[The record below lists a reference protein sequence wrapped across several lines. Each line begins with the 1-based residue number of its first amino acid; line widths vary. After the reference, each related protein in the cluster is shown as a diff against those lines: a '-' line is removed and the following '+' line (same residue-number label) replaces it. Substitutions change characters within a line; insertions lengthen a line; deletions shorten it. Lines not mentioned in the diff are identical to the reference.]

1 MKRPLINHTNHSSRF
16 WQEGQRQAG
25 ESWGPIVDFPFP
37 SIPPEWDEEK
47 VKEKAVENAARIQAM
62 EPAAVLLQGEF
73 TYSYDLIT
81 LLKEAGIPVL
91 AACSR
96 RDVEERQEEGKSVKT
111 AVFRFVRFRKY

>member
-1 MKRPLINHTNHSSRF
+1 M
-16 WQEGQRQAG
+16 
-25 ESWGPIVDFPFP
+25 
-37 SIPPEWDEEK
+37 
-47 VKEKAVENAARIQAM
+47 KEKAVENAARIQAM